1 MKNTQTNPTVKLGRP
16 VNTESNR
23 QKRLAEIAERRALG
37 LVKRGRPVVE
47 GSKNAVIKAARYEK
61 IMNGETLRKGRPVN
75 NNSKRQQ
82 RINEL
87 AAKKASGTFKL
98 GRPKMNVVIEVP
110 TKAKVSKKVKVVA
123 E

>member
-1 MKNTQTNPTVKLGRP
+1 MKNTQTQIAKLGRP
-16 VNTESNR
+16 VNPESNR
-23 QKRLAEIAERRALG
+23 QKELAQKAMLRELG

-47 GSKNAVIKAARYEK
+47 GSKNAAIKAARLEK
-61 IMNGETLRKGRPVN
+61 VRNGETLRKGRPVN

-82 RINEL
+82 RIAEL
-87 AAKKASGTFKL
+87 ATKKASGTFKL

>member
-1 MKNTQTNPTVKLGRP
+1 MKNTQTQIAKLGRP
-16 VNTESNR
+16 VNPESNR
-23 QKRLAEIAERRALG
+23 QKELAQKAMLRELG

-47 GSKNAVIKAARYEK
+47 GSKNAAIKAARLEK
-61 IMNGETLRKGRPVN
+61 VRNGETLRKGRPVN

-82 RINEL
+82 RIAEL

>member
-1 MKNTQTNPTVKLGRP
+1 MKNTQTQIAKLGRP
-16 VNTESNR
+16 VNPESNR
-23 QKRLAEIAERRALG
+23 QKELAQKAMLRELG

-47 GSKNAVIKAARYEK
+47 GSKNAAIKAARLEK

-82 RINEL
+82 RIAEL

>member
-1 MKNTQTNPTVKLGRP
+1 MSNTNTQIAKLGRP
-16 VNTESNR
+16 VNVESNR
-23 QKRLAEIAERRALG
+23 QKRLAEIAERRAAG

-47 GSKNAVIKAARYEK
+47 GSKNAAIKAARLEK
-61 IMNGETLRKGRPVN
+61 VRNGESLSKGRPVN

-82 RINEL
+82 RITEL

-110 TKAKVSKKVKVVA
+110 TKAKVSKKAKVTV
-123 E
+123 

>member
-1 MKNTQTNPTVKLGRP
+1 MSNTNTQTTVKLGRP
-16 VNTESNR
+16 VNMESNR

-47 GSKNAVIKAARYEK
+47 GSKNAAVKAARLEK

-82 RINEL
+82 RMAEL

-98 GRPKMNVVIEVP
+98 GRPKMSVTVEVP

>member
-1 MKNTQTNPTVKLGRP
+1 MSNTNTQTTVKLGRP
-16 VNTESNR
+16 VNMESNR

-47 GSKNAVIKAARYEK
+47 GSKNAAVKAARLEK

-82 RINEL
+82 RMAEL

-98 GRPKMNVVIEVP
+98 GRPKMSVTIEVP

>member
-1 MKNTQTNPTVKLGRP
+1 
-16 VNTESNR
+16 
-23 QKRLAEIAERRALG
+23 
-37 LVKRGRPVVE
+37 
-47 GSKNAVIKAARYEK
+47 
-61 IMNGETLRKGRPVN
+61 MNGETLRKGRPVN

-82 RINEL
+82 RIAEL
-87 AAKKASGTFKL
+87 AAKKSSGTFKL

>member
-23 QKRLAEIAERRALG
+23 QKRLAEVAERRALG

-47 GSKNAVIKAARYEK
+47 GSKNAAIKAARLEK
-61 IMNGETLRKGRPVN
+61 VMNGESLSKGRPVN
-75 NNSKRQQ
+75 MNSKRQQ
-82 RINEL
+82 RIAEL
-87 AAKKASGTFKL
+87 QVKKANGSFKL

-110 TKAKVSKKVKVVA
+110 TKAKVSKKAKVTV
-123 E
+123 

>member
-1 MKNTQTNPTVKLGRP
+1 MSNTNTQTAKLGRP
-16 VNTESNR
+16 VNMESNR

-47 GSKNAVIKAARYEK
+47 GSKNAAIKAARLEK
-61 IMNGETLRKGRPVN
+61 ISNGETLRKGRPVN

-82 RINEL
+82 RMAEL

-98 GRPKMNVVIEVP
+98 GRPKMSVTIEVP

>member
-1 MKNTQTNPTVKLGRP
+1 MSNTNTQTAKLGRP
-16 VNTESNR
+16 VNMESNR

-47 GSKNAVIKAARYEK
+47 GSKNAAVKAARLEK

-82 RINEL
+82 RMAEL

-98 GRPKMNVVIEVP
+98 GRPKMSVTVEVP

>member
-1 MKNTQTNPTVKLGRP
+1 MSNTNTQTTAKLGRP
-16 VNTESNR
+16 VNMESNR
-23 QKRLAEIAERRALG
+23 QKRLAEIAERRAAG

-47 GSKNAVIKAARYEK
+47 GSKNAAIKAARLEK
-61 IMNGETLRKGRPVN
+61 INNGETLRKGRPVN

-98 GRPKMNVVIEVP
+98 GRPKMSVTIEVP
-110 TKAKVSKKVKVVA
+110 TKVKVSKKAKVTV
-123 E
+123 

>member
-1 MKNTQTNPTVKLGRP
+1 MKNTQTQIAKLGRP
-16 VNTESNR
+16 VNPESNR
-23 QKRLAEIAERRALG
+23 QKELAQKAMLRELG

-47 GSKNAVIKAARYEK
+47 GSKNAAIKAARYEK

-82 RINEL
+82 RITEL

>member
-1 MKNTQTNPTVKLGRP
+1 MSNTNTQTAKLGRP
-16 VNTESNR
+16 VNVESNR

-47 GSKNAVIKAARYEK
+47 GSKNAAIKAARLEK
-61 IMNGETLRKGRPVN
+61 VRNGESLSKGRPVN
-75 NNSKRQQ
+75 MNSKRQQ
-82 RINEL
+82 RIAEL

-110 TKAKVSKKVKVVA
+110 TKAKVSKKAKVTV
-123 E
+123 

>member
-1 MKNTQTNPTVKLGRP
+1 MSNTNTNTTVKLGRP
-16 VNTESNR
+16 VNMESNR
-23 QKRLAEIAERRALG
+23 QKRLAEVAERRAAG

-47 GSKNAVIKAARYEK
+47 GSKNAAVKAARLEK

-98 GRPKMNVVIEVP
+98 GRPKMSVTIEVP
-110 TKAKVSKKVKVVA
+110 TKAKVSKKAKVTV
-123 E
+123 